1 MKCPK
6 CNSHNTKRP
15 NVGNARWRLGTE
27 ICLDC
32 DYQGDWIDF
41 LEEITPERIAEIH
54 RIADPILAPMKR
66 AFDKNSNRTELCA
79 AISETVKRAAGK
91 QPE

>member
-15 NVGNARWRLGTE
+15 SVISVRWRLGTE
-27 ICLDC
+27 VCLDC

-41 LEEITPERIAEIH
+41 SEGISPEELSWIH
-54 RIADPILAPMKR
+54 SVADPILAPIKKD
-66 AFDKNSNRTELCA
+66 FDELAARIVDLESN
-79 AISETVKRAAGK
+79 
-91 QPE
+91 